1 MFTSYCYIQRK
12 KKRKMANLF
21 IVYTADARARANSE
35 SEKPSTKQYDNDKN
49 IAITNLFSK
58 PNQLLSKLFSK
69 SETCNNTIHDK

>member
-1 MFTSYCYIQRK
+1 
-12 KKRKMANLF
+12 MANLF

-69 SETCNNTIHDK
+69 SET